1 MFSCTSIINGG
12 GKADYPFYWTGTSA
26 IPNANGT
33 YAYAWH
39 VAFGLADN
47 GSGEDLHGAGAVRF
61 DTKTVGTI
69 GGLNYVRLV
78 RTIK

>member
-1 MFSCTSIINGG
+1 
-12 GKADYPFYWTGTSA
+12 
-26 IPNANGT
+26 
-33 YAYAWH
+33 

-61 DTKTVGTI
+61 DRKTLGTGTGEV

-78 RTIK
+78 RTNNMN